1 MAPKEVAKDTEH
13 TQQKPPPR
21 NDDSQ
26 PCTMPFDPQCY
37 SQTLDSIN
45 AELAL
50 LRDKPSHRS
59 QDKRTLLISSLENGM
74 QIQLEESMC

>member
-1 MAPKEVAKDTEH
+1 
-13 TQQKPPPR
+13 
-21 NDDSQ
+21 
-26 PCTMPFDPQCY
+26 MPFDPQCY
-37 SQTLDSIN
+37 SQTITIDSIN

-59 QDKRTLLISSLENGM
+59 QDKRTLHISSLENGM